1 MSTEFRRV
9 LVLGLLA
16 VVLGGYA
23 YVTTPEKKILGTEN
37 AKKTERAVL
46 DFIVDKVK
54 KIDAVFEG
62 KHLVCQRTPGG
73 WVNSANGTPVRQ
85 DVMEDF
91 LANLQKLLNL
101 GEVEAG
107 KEQLSEFGLQPPVA
121 RLLLEVEGAGVQ
133 MLTIGKNNPVQT
145 SLYAQINETPQVVLV
160 GSVINWDLRKL
171 FTAAG
176 LSG

>member
-1 MSTEFRRV
+1 MSAEFRRV
-9 LVLGLLA
+9 LILGLLA

-23 YVTTPEKKILGTEN
+23 YVTTPEKKILGAEN
-37 AKKTERAVL
+37 AKKTERAVF
-46 DFIVDKVK
+46 DFVVDKVQ

-73 WVNSANGTPVRQ
+73 WVNSADGTLVRQ

-91 LANLQKLLNL
+91 LTNLQKLLNL
-101 GEVEAG
+101 GEVEG
-107 KEQLSEFGLQPPVA
+107 GIEQISEFGLQPPA
-121 RLLLEVEGAGVQ
+121 SRLLLEVEGADVQ
-133 MLTIGKNNPVQT
+133 VLTIGKNNPVQT
-145 SLYAQINETPQVVLV
+145 SLYAQINDAPQVILI

-176 LSG
+176 LIG

>member
-1 MSTEFRRV
+1 MSAELRRV
-9 LVLGLLA
+9 FVLGLLA

-23 YVTTPEKKILGTEN
+23 YMTTPEKKIVGAAN
-37 AKKTERAVL
+37 AKKTERAV
-46 DFIVDKVK
+46 FEFVVDKVQ

-62 KHLVCQRTPGG
+62 KHLVCQRTPDG
-73 WVNSANGTPVRQ
+73 WVKSVDGTSMRQ

-101 GEVEAG
+101 GEVEG
-107 KEQLSEFGLQPPVA
+107 GIEQSSEFGLQPPVS

-133 MLTIGKNNPVQT
+133 VLTIGKNNPVQT
-145 SLYAQINETPQVVLV
+145 SLYAQINDTPQVILI

-176 LSG
+176 LIG